1 MTHPDL
7 MLALAR
13 GRIDDLR
20 RSAGHRLP
28 DQHPLPSERVD
39 VLEKAVTL
47 RLAVAIQDD
56 EVIGRLA
63 ALDDSVIPAAPVL
76 LAVVDGQPLAALSL
90 TDGRAISDPF
100 HRTAHLVDLLRARA
114 RQLTRTG
121 RMRRPRRSRSLSAL
135 GAELSE
141 YR

>member
-1 MTHPDL
+1 MTRPDL
-7 MLALAR
+7 MMALAR

-28 DQHPLPSERVD
+28 EQLPLPSQRVD
-39 VLEKAVTL
+39 APENVVTL

-56 EVIGRLA
+56 EVIGRPA
-63 ALDDSVIPAAPVL
+63 ALDDSGIPAAPVL
-76 LAVVDGQPLAALSL
+76 LAVVDGEPLAALSL
-90 TDGRAISDPF
+90 TDRRAISDPF

-114 RQLTRTG
+114 CRLTRTG
-121 RMRRPRRSRSLSAL
+121 RLRRPRRSRSLSAL
-135 GAELSE
+135 GAQLSE